1 MLWLG
6 FTLMNLQQLRMLAR
20 VPIISAYD
28 PRRES
33 MLAYASPSN
42 KIAIVIIGLVKQS
55 IAQGQFRNSYHHFS
69 TLAILTLLIL
79 YLKHPLVLFRRSLLP
94 CKPIQKHL
102 QSTSSFILV
111 LGKANVKRAQ
121 SCIGGRQN
129 LREYLFYL
137 QLLVGFDTLT
147 YRKRLQLIPYT
158 CGLSRPF
165 SGAVAGELQR
175 GVNILVCACLLFH

>member
-6 FTLMNLQQLRMLAR
+6 FTLMNLQQLWMLAR

-42 KIAIVIIGLVKQS
+42 KIAIMITGLVIDCLETNNFLVTKSSLLKLIQLCLY
-55 IAQGQFRNSYHHFS
+55 INSPYFLFS
-69 TLAILTLLIL
+69 C
-79 YLKHPLVLFRRSLLP
+79 SLLP
-94 CKPIQKHL
+94 CKPIQQHL

-111 LGKANVKRAQ
+111 LGKAKGQACVELYWWSIELEGIFVLPLAPRWVRHSSLSKTVA
-121 SCIGGRQN
+121 
-129 LREYLFYL
+129 
-137 QLLVGFDTLT
+137 
-147 YRKRLQLIPYT
+147 IPYT

-165 SGAVAGELQR
+165 SGAVAGEQQHV
-175 GVNILVCACLLFH
+175 VNILVCACLLYH

>member
-1 MLWLG
+1 
-6 FTLMNLQQLRMLAR
+6 
-20 VPIISAYD
+20 
-28 PRRES
+28 
-33 MLAYASPSN
+33 MLAYASPSY
-42 KIAIVIIGLVKQS
+42 KIAIMITGLVIDCLGTNNFLVTKS
-55 IAQGQFRNSYHHFS
+55 S
-69 TLAILTLLIL
+69 LLRLIQLCL
-79 YLKHPLVLFRRSLLP
+79 YLHSPQLLFTCSLLA
-94 CKPIQKHL
+94 CKLTQKYL

-111 LGKANVKRAQ
+111 SGKANVKCAQ
-121 SCIGGRQN
+121 SCIGGRYN

-175 GVNILVCACLLFH
+175 GVNILVCACLLYH

>member
-1 MLWLG
+1 MPYNAMVG
-6 FTLMNLQQLRMLAR
+6 FYLNDIQQQRMLAR

-28 PRRES
+28 PSRES

-42 KIAIVIIGLVKQS
+42 KIAIVITGLVIDCLGKNN
-55 IAQGQFRNSYHHFS
+55 F
-69 TLAILTLLIL
+69 
-79 YLKHPLVLFRRSLLP
+79 LVTKSSLLKLTQLCLHLNSP
-94 CKPIQKHL
+94 YFLFTCSLLSCKPILSHL

-121 SCIGGRQN
+121 SRISGRQD

-147 YRKRLQLIPYT
+147 YRKRLQFIPYA

-165 SGAVAGELQR
+165 SGAVAGEAQC
-175 GVNILVCACLLFH
+175 GVNILVCACLLYH